1 MPLKFTSGCRPPP
14 SPRYADHQLVVT
26 GDEVGRIR
34 RVFCDAVDAHRFGGV
49 VTVCADFGIHHD
61 GLFSFVAVTCRICHG
76 RGHVVRA
83 IGQRRAR
90 HIQRPLAIGDAQAV
104 IRRVIGAV
112 EVHRQAVALRQV
124 HATADH
130 QLVVTGDEVG
140 RIRRVFCDAV
150 DAHRFGGVVTVCA
163 ISVSTT
169 MVCSA
174 LSLLPAVS
182 VTVAVTS

>member
-1 MPLKFTSGCRPPP
+1 M
-14 SPRYADHQLVVT
+14 
-26 GDEVGRIR
+26 
-34 RVFCDAVDAHRFGGV
+34 
-49 VTVCADFGIHHD
+49 
-61 GLFSFVAVTCRICHG
+61 FSFVAVTCRICHG

-163 ISVSTT
+163 DFGIHHIITLTRAAKRITRPVVSSY
-169 MVCSA
+169 CSGNFVV
-174 LSLLPAVS
+174 LS
-182 VTVAVTS
+182 

>member
-1 MPLKFTSGCRPPP
+1 MKSVASAVSSVMLSMSPLWWRRHRLCRFRYPPRWFVQLCRCYLPYLSRSRSRRKSHRPASCPSHPTSTC
-14 SPRYADHQLVVT
+14 H
-26 GDEVGRIR
+26 R
-34 RVFCDAVDAHRFGGV
+34 RC
-49 VTVCADFGIHHD
+49 
-61 GLFSFVAVTCRICHG
+61 
-76 RGHVVRA
+76 
-83 IGQRRAR
+83 
-90 HIQRPLAIGDAQAV
+90 QAV

-150 DAHRFGGVVTVCA
+150 DAHRFGGVVTSVP